1 MLYNWPLGLWK
12 PQPTFVFYHL
22 YVINANFMK
31 VNTGVIVFISCDSIL
46 LCFHCLPYFKII
58 HTIVYHIYIINRPW

>member
-31 VNTGVIVFISCDSIL
+31 VNTGVIVFISCDSIVVFSL
-46 LCFHCLPYFKII
+46 SALFQNNTYYCLPYL
-58 HTIVYHIYIINRPW
+58 YHQ